1 MSRFTKKERS
11 WILYDWANSAYSIII
26 TTAIFPLFYES
37 ITPERIY
44 VATWGFANSGASLII
59 ALLAPLLGTI
69 ADYRGNKKRFFSF
82 FFAVGVASTLALA
95 LFEQGEWLPALLVYV
110 ASAIGFAGAN
120 IFYDSF
126 LTDVSE
132 PKRMDWVS
140 ANGFGWGYIG
150 SVLPFVASLLLVI
163 NSEALGFERSTSAVR
178 LAFLI
183 TGLWWGVFAI
193 PILKNVKQIY
203 FVEPSPTPMR
213 DSFKRLATTFRNIR
227 QYRQVFLFLAAYFF
241 YIDGVDTIIKM
252 ATPIARSMGIESN
265 MLLIIL
271 LAIQLVAFPF
281 AILYGKLAQ
290 RFSARKMLFVGIA
303 VYILVVFVAFLLP
316 SFEDLG
322 VRTALF
328 WVLSMLVASSQ
339 GGIQALSRSF
349 YGKIIPPDKSAEF
362 FGFYNIFGRFAA
374 IIGPLLV
381 GGFTLITGQERFG
394 ILSVLMLFIAGG
406 ALLRLVEEPAV
417 NAEER

>member
-1 MSRFTKKERS
+1 MSRFTRKERS
-11 WILYDWANSAYSIII
+11 WIFYDWANSAYSIII

-59 ALLAPLLGTI
+59 ALLAPVLGTI

-82 FFAVGVASTLALA
+82 FLTVGVASTLSLA
-95 LFEQGEWLPALLVYV
+95 LFEQGEWLPALMVYV
-110 ASAIGFAGAN
+110 ASAIGFSGAN
-120 IFYDSF
+120 VFYDSF

-150 SVLPFVASLLLVI
+150 SVIPFVASLLLVI

-183 TGLWWGVFAI
+183 TGVWWGVFAI
-193 PILKNVKQIY
+193 PILKNVSQIY
-203 FVEPSPTPMR
+203 FIEPSRTPIR
-213 DSFKRLATTFRNIR
+213 DSFKRLAETFRHIR
-227 QYRQVFLFLAAYFF
+227 QYRRVFVFLAAYFF
-241 YIDGVDTIIKM
+241 YIDGVDTIIRM

-271 LAIQLVAFPF
+271 LAIQIVAFPF
-281 AILYGKLAQ
+281 AILYGRLAQ
-290 RFSARKMLFVGIA
+290 RFSARKMLFVGITIY
-303 VYILVVFVAFLLP
+303 VMVVFVAFLLP
-316 SFEDLG
+316 SFEDIGL
-322 VRTALF
+322 RTALF
-328 WVLSMLVASSQ
+328 WVLSMMVASSQ

-349 YGKIIPPDKSAEF
+349 YGKIIPKEKSAEF
-362 FGFYNIFGRFAA
+362 FGFYNIFGKFAA
-374 IIGPLLV
+374 IMGPFLV
-381 GGFTLITGQERFG
+381 GGFTLLSGQERFG
-394 ILSVLMLFIAGG
+394 ILSVLILFVVGG
-406 ALLRLVEEPAV
+406 VLLRLVREP
-417 NAEER
+417 ERAS